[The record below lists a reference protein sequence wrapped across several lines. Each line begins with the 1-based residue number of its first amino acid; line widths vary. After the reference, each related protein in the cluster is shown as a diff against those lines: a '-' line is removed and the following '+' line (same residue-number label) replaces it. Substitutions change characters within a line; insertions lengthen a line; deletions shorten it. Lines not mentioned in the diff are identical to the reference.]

1 MKLQNLIHI
10 SLGIA
15 CIGFLPPDAFGV
27 VPAPDGGYPGGN
39 TAEGQSA
46 LLSLTTGSY
55 NTALG
60 FLSLRSNTAT
70 SYNTAIGA
78 GTLLA
83 NTADG
88 NTATGFA
95 ALFNNTTG
103 PSNTATGAFALV
115 SNTTN
120 GGSTATGYRALFK
133 NTGFGNTADGYQAL
147 ANNTTGGFN
156 TALGALAGSNV
167 ITATNVICI
176 GPGVSG
182 TDTSNSCYI
191 GNIFGAISNGV
202 TSAVVINS
210 DGKLGT
216 INSSRRFKE
225 KIKPMGQ
232 ASEALLALKPV
243 TFHYKKE
250 IDPERVPQW
259 GLVAEDVEE
268 VNRDLVVRD
277 KEGKV
282 NTVRYE
288 AINAMLLNEFLK
300 EHRKVDAQDR
310 RLQEQETMITRLN
323 STVEKQ
329 EAAAAQQQKEIQAV
343 TASLKEQA
351 AQIQR
356 VSAQIEASSRVARM
370 VLNSP

>member
-27 VPAPDGGYPGGN
+27 VPAPDGGYLGG
-39 TAEGQSA
+39 
-46 LLSLTTGSY
+46 
-55 NTALG
+55 
-60 FLSLRSNTAT
+60 
-70 SYNTAIGA
+70 NTAIGA

-95 ALFNNTTG
+95 ALLNSTTG

-147 ANNTTGGFN
+147 ANNTTGSSN

-182 TDTSNSCYI
+182 SDTSNSCYI

-216 INSSRRFKE
+216 INS
-225 KIKPMGQ
+225 
-232 ASEALLALKPV
+232 
-243 TFHYKKE
+243 
-250 IDPERVPQW
+250 
-259 GLVAEDVEE
+259 
-268 VNRDLVVRD
+268 
-277 KEGKV
+277 
-282 NTVRYE
+282 
-288 AINAMLLNEFLK
+288 
-300 EHRKVDAQDR
+300 
-310 RLQEQETMITRLN
+310 
-323 STVEKQ
+323 
-329 EAAAAQQQKEIQAV
+329 
-343 TASLKEQA
+343 
-351 AQIQR
+351 
-356 VSAQIEASSRVARM
+356 
-370 VLNSP
+370 